1 MQAEIPPGPKFD
13 FDFPPLS
20 DGFSLAPVEMVL
32 RVVFPFGFK
41 FLGFEGF
48 PCPPECS
55 AYEFLNDHACIV
67 LSHSIPHVTPFFMH
81 VLQYF
86 SPPFARKMAPHP
98 GQILLIFSPSLFL
111 LGNFYIPCDLHW
123 ISPLGVGVRDVYQGE
138 AIFRCWPFF
147 PLFGLDRLIADF
159 RLLEVPGGDVSHF
172 LLPFPYRDIGL
183 FREVGGKFLGVS
195 FFSLVF
201 DDVIGA

>member
-13 FDFPPLS
+13 LDFPSLP

-138 AIFRCWPFF
+138 AFFRRRSFSPF
-147 PLFGLDRLIADF
+147 LGLDRLITDF

-172 LLPFPYRDIGL
+172 LLPFPYCDIGL

>member
-1 MQAEIPPGPKFD
+1 MQAKIPPGPKFD
-13 FDFPPLS
+13 FDFPSLS

-55 AYEFLNDHACIV
+55 GCDSLDDHACV
-67 LSHSIPHVTPFFMH
+67 MLSHSSPHVTSFFMH

-98 GQILLIFSPSLFL
+98 GQILLIFSSSLFL
-111 LGNFYIPCDLHW
+111 LGDFYIPCDLQRIPPAGEGIH
-123 ISPLGVGVRDVYQGE
+123 DVYQG
-138 AIFRCWPFF
+138 ISLFRRRSFSPF
-147 PLFGLDRLIADF
+147 LGLDGLVMDF
-159 RLLEVPGGDVSHF
+159 WLLEISGSDVSHF
-172 LLPFPYRDIGL
+172 LLSFPYSDIGL
-183 FREVGGKFLGVS
+183 FREVSGKFLGVP